1 MNSYPMD
8 QRTDDQ
14 AQTDGG
20 DTMTHHGTKRARRR
34 HRRLLAALAVA
45 GLVGGLTACDDL
57 LEVKLPGN
65 VTEGALDDP
74 ALVDILVN
82 SVIADFECAYNNY
95 TFGSAAHSDEMWQ
108 SSGNL
113 VQRTWGQR
121 KITDTFANYVTGTCG
136 GAGYGLWTTMHTARF
151 QSEDV
156 FERISGFE
164 GVEGKDLKLAT
175 VQTYG
180 AFMHAFFGE
189 TFCEVTMDGGAPM
202 PPQAVLAGALEK
214 FESALQLAQASGD
227 ATILNAARVG
237 LARVRLDQGDYPGAR
252 QAAEPVPEGFLLNAT
267 RGSDFSYRENK
278 GRTYYVEGAH
288 HTVAPGFR
296 DLEWKGVPDPRVHV
310 TDQGRL
316 GLDGVTQLWASD
328 KWPSRDTPIPIA
340 KWAEARLIVAE
351 SAANT
356 GDDATAVAIINDLHT
371 RAGLPAYDPATDG
384 PLMDHIIQERS
395 RELFQEGGH
404 RLNDMLRFGLPFFE
418 GTDHVGGTYG
428 NTTCYPLPFV
438 ERS

>member
-1 MNSYPMD
+1 MNSHPMD
-8 QRTDDQ
+8 QRTDDS

-20 DTMTHHGTKRARRR
+20 DTMSYHGTTGARRAGLQLLA
-34 HRRLLAALAVA
+34 LLAAA
-45 GLVGGLTACDDL
+45 GLAGGLTACDSL
-57 LEVKLPGN
+57 LEVKLPGD
-65 VTEGALDDP
+65 VTEDALDDP
-74 ALVDILVN
+74 ALADILVN

-113 VQRTWGQR
+113 VHRNWGQR
-121 KITDTFANYVTGTCG
+121 KITNDFANYVTGTCG
-136 GAGYGLWTTMHTARF
+136 AWGYGLWTTMHTARF

-164 GVEGKDLKLAT
+164 GVEEKDLKLAT
-175 VQTYG
+175 AATYG
-180 AFMHAFFGE
+180 AFMYTYFGE
-189 TFCEVTMDGGAPM
+189 AFCEVTIDGGAPM
-202 PPQAVLAGALEK
+202 APQAVLTLAQEK
-214 FESALQLAQASGD
+214 FESALQLAQSSGD
-227 ATILNAARVG
+227 ATMINAARVG
-237 LARVRLDQGDYPGAR
+237 LARVRLDRGDHQGAR

-278 GRTYYVEGAH
+278 GRTLYVEERH
-288 HTVAPGFR
+288 HSVAPGFR

-310 TDQGRL
+310 TDQGRF
-316 GLDGVTQLWASD
+316 GLDGVTELWASD

-356 GDDATAVAIINDLHT
+356 GDEATAVAIINDLHA
-371 RAGLPAYDPATDG
+371 RAGLPGYDPATDG
-384 PLMDHIIQERS
+384 PLSDHIIQERS

-428 NTTCYPLPFV
+428 NTTCFPLPLV
-438 ERS
+438 EAS